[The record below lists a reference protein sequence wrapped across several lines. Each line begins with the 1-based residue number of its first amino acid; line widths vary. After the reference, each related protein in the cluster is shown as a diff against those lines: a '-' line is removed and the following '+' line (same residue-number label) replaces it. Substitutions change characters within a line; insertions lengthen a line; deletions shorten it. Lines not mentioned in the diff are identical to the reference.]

1 MCVEK
6 YRFTVQKANRYAPN
20 FQFQSVHGLISF
32 HYFYYVVV
40 WNPSIRQYVTIHKP
54 GKLIF
59 GVQVFSK
66 SYLGYDPIGN
76 TYKLLSMSYG
86 STDDSYVLTLGPRE
100 SWRQIKE
107 IPKRFLSCKGICIS
121 GVLFIIVNNGVR
133 KEIMSFDVR
142 SQKFK
147 LIQTHNCMRYEDV
160 EPNPSLVS
168 YKGKLAS
175 MAYLRIIVLQ
185 IMDS

>member
-1 MCVEK
+1 ME
-6 YRFTVQKANRYAPN
+6 
-20 FQFQSVHGLISF
+20 
-32 HYFYYVVV
+32 FY
-40 WNPSIRQYVTIHKP
+40 
-54 GKLIF
+54 
-59 GVQVFSK
+59 
-66 SYLGYDPIGN
+66 
-76 TYKLLSMSYG
+76 LLY
-86 STDDSYVLTLGPRE
+86 
-100 SWRQIKE
+100 
-107 IPKRFLSCKGICIS
+107 
-121 GVLFIIVNNGVR
+121 IVNTGVR